1 MEASVTNDAITVG
14 GTTGLAIRGLGAE
27 AADLFVRQTAERSR
41 DGVHS
46 RRTMVVFQ
54 GACRSGVGGM
64 IGLPFMHGH
73 GRRSGMNLICIC
85 VMRRFCFGIVCRL
98 PRCRRSRFPY

>member
-1 MEASVTNDAITVG
+1 MEALVTNDAITVG

-73 GRRSGMNLICIC
+73 G
-85 VMRRFCFGIVCRL
+85 
-98 PRCRRSRFPY
+98 